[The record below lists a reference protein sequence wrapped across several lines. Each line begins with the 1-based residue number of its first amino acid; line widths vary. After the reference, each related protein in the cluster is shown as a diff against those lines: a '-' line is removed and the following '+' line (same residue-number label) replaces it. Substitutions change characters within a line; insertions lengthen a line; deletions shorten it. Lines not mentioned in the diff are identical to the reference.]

1 MLFPRESLL
10 QEAHAFLS
18 RPRENQVGAE
28 EALSPDLA
36 GLPLFDPPLLGISA
50 AHDPLYATLK
60 APGGHRP
67 LVPLPGGV
75 AARGGL
81 GAVLF
86 LPLFPGGHPEQPAD
100 TRMPP
105 PLPGSTA
112 GWRGRPFSFAGPVT
126 WSPCS
131 RLPAGRPCVP
141 VWTPVCLHGTPGHRP
156 PVSFPGRLYQPVVR
170 APRRLHQRPGDLRP
184 AQGPHHRTGNLRAVC
199 QRPD

>member
-18 RPRENQVGAE
+18 RPGENQVGAE

-60 APGGHRP
+60 APEAIGP
-67 LVPLPGGV
+67 WPLPGGV

-100 TRMPP
+100 TGC
-105 PLPGSTA
+105 PLPCLAPRPGGGA
-112 GWRGRPFSFAGPVT
+112 GPSLSLGPSPGRPAPGCRLAGLMSLFGP
-126 WSPCS
+126 
-131 RLPAGRPCVP
+131 
-141 VWTPVCLHGTPGHRP
+141 PVCLHGTPGHRP

-170 APRRLHQRPGDLRP
+170 APRRLYQRPGDLRP
-184 AQGPHHRTGNLRAVC
+184 AQRPHHRTGNLRAVC

>member
-18 RPRENQVGAE
+18 RPGENQVGAE

-60 APGGHRP
+60 APEAIGPWFLSPEEWNQGRP
-67 LVPLPGGV
+67 RCCPFSSP
-75 AARGGL
+75 
-81 GAVLF
+81 
-86 LPLFPGGHPEQPAD
+86 FPRRSSRATGRH
-100 TRMPP
+100 RMPP

-131 RLPAGRPCVP
+131 RLSAGRPCVP
-141 VWTPVCLHGTPGHRP
+141 VWTPGLPPWNTGAPTAGFLPRP
-156 PVSFPGRLYQPVVR
+156 PL
-170 APRRLHQRPGDLRP
+170 P
-184 AQGPHHRTGNLRAVC
+184 AGGPSATPPISAAWGPSACTKASSQNGEPAGGLSAS
-199 QRPD
+199 